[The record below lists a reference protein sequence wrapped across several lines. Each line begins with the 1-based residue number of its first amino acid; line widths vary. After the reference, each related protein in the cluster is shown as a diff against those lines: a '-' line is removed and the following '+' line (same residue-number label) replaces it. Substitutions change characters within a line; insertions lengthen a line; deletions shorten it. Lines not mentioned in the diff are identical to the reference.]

1 MAFGEPV
8 PVHEVPATPEA
19 AAELLDDE
27 LWPKV
32 SGEFS
37 RLRAHPGLI
46 AAGLAAAGI
55 GAGVA
60 VKRRRDQAAKPWY
73 QKIGTGKKKRKRR

>member
-1 MAFGEPV
+1 MRVAFGEPV
-8 PVHEVPATPEA
+8 PVKEVPATPEA

-46 AAGLAAAGI
+46 AAASAAGI

-60 VKRRRDQAAKPWY
+60 VKRRRAKRGSRGGRKR
-73 QKIGTGKKKRKRR
+73 QEVRKRRR

>member
-1 MAFGEPV
+1 M
-8 PVHEVPATPEA
+8 PATPEA

-60 VKRRRDQAAKPWY
+60 VKRRRAKARKPWW
-73 QKIGTGKKKRKRR
+73 QKVGTREEGAAAEVTGALGLKL